1 VHDDELRTQLAE
13 LVRPVASAPVPDIK
27 QIRRRARRRGAR
39 RAAAA
44 ATVTAVLAAGVVALV
59 TSLPGPAG
67 VIKPSGTAHPPVSS
81 QPWYLA
87 GPLPAADA
95 APSVAPF
102 IVTIAFQLSSPPAL
116 VLNAFTGRQLGLI
129 NSPEPGDGFQG
140 VQAAGDDR
148 TFVLASAG
156 STAVRFY
163 ELRLRSDGAVSFLRQ
178 VFMLPGSGGV
188 PAFALSPDA
197 SRIAYATAHGI
208 TVVSVGTG
216 ATSSWTAAGG
226 SATDLSWSGDQKL
239 AFVWH
244 TPTGNGGQAGVR
256 ILDVATPAFQGNLLA
271 SRLIIPVPD
280 RTTLGD
286 FSSVS
291 NTLLTADGSLLFGT
305 VVTGEPVSPPA
316 DVPASPRA
324 EVVEFDAR
332 TGLALAVVTPPAG
345 ESGLGS
351 SCLALWADP
360 AGVQLTAQCGGGP
373 HGTGTIDNR
382 HFNTDELHVPSYNF
396 SAGRQGFIAW

>member
-1 VHDDELRTQLAE
+1 VHDDELRAQLAE
-13 LVRPVASAPVPDIK
+13 LVRPVTSWPVPDIALV
-27 QIRRRARRRGAR
+27 RRRARRRGAR

-59 TSLPGPAG
+59 TSLPGPAA
-67 VIKPSGTAHPPVSS
+67 VIKPAAPPRPAVSN

-116 VLNAFTGRQLGLI
+116 VLDAFTGRELGVV

-156 STAVRFY
+156 STSVRFY
-163 ELRLRSDGAVSFLRQ
+163 ELRLRPDGAVSFLRQ

-188 PAFALSPDA
+188 PAFAVSPDA

-226 SATDLSWSGDQKL
+226 AATDLSWAGDQRV

-244 TPTGNGGQAGVR
+244 NLTGNGGQAGVR
-256 ILDVATPAFQGNLLA
+256 ILDVAAPAYQGNLLA
-271 SRLIIPVPD
+271 ARLIIPVPD

-305 VVTGEPVSPPA
+305 VVTGEP
-316 DVPASPRA
+316 ASPRA
-324 EVVEFDAR
+324 EVVKFDAR
-332 TGLALAVVTPPAG
+332 TGLALAVVTPAAG

-351 SCLALWADP
+351 SCMALWADP
-360 AGVQLTAQCGGGP
+360 AGAQLTAQCGEA
-373 HGTGTIDNR
+373 HGTGTIDNG
-382 HFNTDELHVPSYNF
+382 HFNADALHVPSYNF
-396 SAGRQGFIAW
+396 AEGRQEFIAW

>member
-1 VHDDELRTQLAE
+1 MHDDELRTQLAE
-13 LVRPVASAPVPDIK
+13 LVRPVASAPVPDITL
-27 QIRRRARRRGAR
+27 IRRRARRRGAR

-59 TSLPGPAG
+59 TSLPGPPA
-67 VIKPSGTAHPPVSS
+67 VIKPAAPPSPAVSN

-102 IVTIAFQLSSPPAL
+102 IVTIAFQLSSPPAV
-116 VLNAFTGRQLGLI
+116 VLDAFTGRELGLV

-156 STAVRFY
+156 STSVRFY

-178 VFMLPGSGGV
+178 LFTLPGSGGV
-188 PAFALSPDA
+188 PAFAVSPDA

-216 ATSSWTAAGG
+216 ANSSWTAASGA
-226 SATDLSWSGDQKL
+226 ATDLSWAGDQKL

-244 TPTGNGGQAGVR
+244 NLTGNGGQAGVR
-256 ILDVATPAFQGNLLA
+256 ILDVATPAFPAGNLLA

-305 VVTGEPVSPPA
+305 VVTGEP
-316 DVPASPRA
+316 ASPRA

-332 TGLALAVVTPPAG
+332 TGLAQAVVTPPAG

-360 AGVQLTAQCGGGP
+360 AGAQLTAQCGQP
-373 HGTGTIDNR
+373 HGTGTIDNG
-382 HFNTDELHVPSYNF
+382 HFKADELYVPSYNF
-396 SAGRQGFIAW
+396 SAGRQEFIAW

>member
-1 VHDDELRTQLAE
+1 MHDDELRTQLAE
-13 LVRPVASAPVPDIK
+13 LVRPVASAPVPDI
-27 QIRRRARRRGAR
+27 QLIRRRARRRGAR

-44 ATVTAVLAAGVVALV
+44 ATVTAVLAAGVIALV
-59 TSLPGPAG
+59 TSLPGPATG
-67 VIKPSGTAHPPVSS
+67 KPAVQARPPASS

-95 APSVAPF
+95 APSIAPF

-116 VLNAFTGRQLGLI
+116 VLDAFTGRQLGVV

-156 STAVRFY
+156 STSVRFY
-163 ELRLRSDGAVSFLRQ
+163 ELRLRSDGAVSFLRPL
-178 VFMLPGSGGV
+178 FTLPGSGGV
-188 PAFALSPDA
+188 PAFAVSPDA

-226 SATDLSWSGDQKL
+226 SATDLSWSADQEL

-244 TPTGNGGQAGVR
+244 SLTGKGGVR
-256 ILDVATPAFQGNLLA
+256 ILDTATPAFQGNLLA
-271 SRLIIPVPD
+271 ARLIIPVPD

-305 VVTGEPVSPPA
+305 VVTGEPASPPA

-332 TGLALAVVTPPAG
+332 TGLAMAVVTPPAD

-360 AGVQLTAQCGGGP
+360 AGAQLTAQCGGGP
-373 HGTGTIDNR
+373 HATGTIDNG
-382 HFNTDELHVPSYNF
+382 HFNADELYVPSYNF
-396 SAGRQGFIAW
+396 SEGRQEFIAW

>member
-13 LVRPVASAPVPDIK
+13 LVRPVASAAVPDITL
-27 QIRRRARRRGAR
+27 IRRRARRRGAR

-44 ATVTAVLAAGVVALV
+44 AAVTAVLAAGV
-59 TSLPGPAG
+59 LPGPAT
-67 VIKPSGTAHPPVSS
+67 VIKPAVSARPPASS

-87 GPLPAADA
+87 GPLPVADA

-116 VLNAFTGRQLGLI
+116 VLNAFTGRQLGLV

-156 STAVRFY
+156 STSVRFY

-188 PAFALSPDA
+188 PAFAVSPDA
-197 SRIAYATAHGI
+197 SRIAYATARGI

-244 TPTGNGGQAGVR
+244 TPAGNGGQAGVR

-305 VVTGEPVSPPA
+305 VVTGEPASPPA
-316 DVPASPRA
+316 DVTASPRA

-345 ESGLGS
+345 ESGMGS

-360 AGVQLTAQCGGGP
+360 AGAQLTAQCGGGP
-373 HGTGTIDNR
+373 HGTGTIDNG
-382 HFNTDELHVPSYNF
+382 HFNAHELYLPSYNF
-396 SAGRQGFIAW
+396 SEGRQEFIAW

>member
-13 LVRPVASAPVPDIK
+13 LVRPVAGAPVPDIK
-27 QIRRRARRRGAR
+27 LIRRRARRRGAR

-44 ATVTAVLAAGVVALV
+44 AAVTAVLAAGVVALV
-59 TSLPGPAG
+59 TSLPGPG
-67 VIKPSGTAHPPVSS
+67 TVIKPAVSGRPPASS

-102 IVTIAFQLSSPPAL
+102 IVTIAFQLSAPPAL
-116 VLNAFTGRQLGLI
+116 VLDAFTGRQLGLV

-156 STAVRFY
+156 STSVRFY

-178 VFMLPGSGGV
+178 VFMLPGGGGV
-188 PAFALSPDA
+188 PAFAVSPDA
-197 SRIAYATAHGI
+197 SRIAYATADGI

-226 SATDLSWSGDQKL
+226 SATDLSFSGDQEL

-244 TPTGNGGQAGVR
+244 SLTGKGGVR
-256 ILDVATPAFQGNLLA
+256 ILDVAAPAFHGNLLA

-291 NTLLTADGSLLFGT
+291 NTLLTADGSRLFGT
-305 VVTGEPVSPPA
+305 VVTGETASPPA
-316 DVPASPRA
+316 EVPASPRA

-332 TGLALAVVTPPAG
+332 TGLAMAVVTPPAG

-360 AGVQLTAQCGGGP
+360 AGAQLTAQCGGGS
-373 HGTGTIDNR
+373 HGTGTIDNGR
-382 HFNTDELHVPSYNF
+382 FNADQLYVPSYNF
-396 SAGRQGFIAW
+396 SAGRQEFIAW